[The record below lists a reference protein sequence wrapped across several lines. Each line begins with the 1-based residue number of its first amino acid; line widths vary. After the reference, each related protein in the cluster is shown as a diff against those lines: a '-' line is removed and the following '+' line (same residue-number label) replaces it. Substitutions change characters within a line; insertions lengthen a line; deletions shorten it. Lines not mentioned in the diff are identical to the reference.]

1 MSVQADEFLDITD
14 VGCPVTFVKAKVQLE
29 EMQKGQILQ
38 LKINDGEAIQNVPR
52 SLKEEGHKVLDIAG
66 NDDGTYTVLVEK
78 EGLLN
83 T

>member
-1 MSVQADEFLDITD
+1 MNIPADEYLDITD

-52 SLKEEGHKVLDIAG
+52 SLKDDGHKVLDISV
-66 NDDGTYTVLVEK
+66 NEDGSYMVLVEK
-78 EGLLN
+78 EGLL
-83 T
+83 